1 MSASMEAPA
10 ANTAC
15 AICGA
20 ALRCGAIGDGT
31 QPDATCWCMTEA
43 KLPASAR
50 RPGQGCRCQHC
61 LREAIAHAR
70 TASELN

>member
-1 MSASMEAPA
+1 MNPPVS
-10 ANTAC
+10 NTVC

-31 QPDATCWCMTEA
+31 QPDATCWCMTEE

-61 LREAIAHAR
+61 LRKAIAQAQA
-70 TASELN
+70 ASGSN